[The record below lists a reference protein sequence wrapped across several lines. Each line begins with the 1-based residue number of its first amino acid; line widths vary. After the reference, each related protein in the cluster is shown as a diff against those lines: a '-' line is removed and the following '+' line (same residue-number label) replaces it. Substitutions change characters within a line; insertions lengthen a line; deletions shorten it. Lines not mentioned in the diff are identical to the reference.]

1 MDMSGGDMSSAPL
14 NDTGVDFS
22 NETQALNFLGEI
34 LDDTFLQIDGNN
46 AATNFWYGIAVVLGL
61 AALCNIVWTTTLCS
75 RYSAFTT

>member
-1 MDMSGGDMSSAPL
+1 MSSAPL

-61 AALCNIVWTTTLCS
+61 AALCNIVWTTTLWS
-75 RYSAFTT
+75 RYAAFPTL